1 MVEPPA
7 TRQFPTQPCGARHLY
22 AVARFDGLPAGG
34 DPTDGFV
41 LTRGYWDEADAQAQ
55 AEKMNRSVP
64 VSRAFA
70 VAGAG
75 FEPATSG
82 LWDMRCQVR

>member
-7 TRQFPTQPCGARHLY
+7 TRQFPTQPRGARHLY

-55 AEKMNRSVP
+55 AERMNRSVTDAETRYFVLP
-64 VSRAFA
+64 VRVSAPRDS
-70 VAGAG
+70 
-75 FEPATSG
+75 ATS
-82 LWDMRCQVR
+82 Q